1 VAGRRSRPSTLTIR
15 LIRGALGVHLGKT
28 LSAYIARHFF
38 LWFCG
43 VYGAMTVVTFLA
55 DYIELIRRGGAK
67 VQATLGLLFEMAAL
81 QSPQTAQE
89 VLPFAV
95 LFGTMLAFWRLTRHN
110 ELVIVRT
117 AGISVWQ
124 FLMPA
129 VLVALLIGI
138 VAVTIFN
145 PIASVA
151 AAAYE
156 KLDARILGGGSDHT
170 LLSNAGFW
178 LRQSDGAGNQIII
191 HGGKFA
197 SPDLVLDNVSIFF
210 FDDRTKFTSR
220 IDARTARLETG
231 NWLIEDGVRWRPD
244 KPPESLASWRLPT
257 RLTPRKIEQSFA
269 SPETMSF
276 WDLPGFIELLKRSG
290 FPAQRHR
297 LQYDVLLARPFLI
310 CSMVLVAA
318 IFSLRMQRRGGT
330 TIMIVGGVASG
341 FVLFVVSN
349 IVFALGISA
358 TVPVA
363 LAAWTP
369 TAVSLIFGASI
380 LLHLEDG

>member
-1 VAGRRSRPSTLTIR
+1 L
-15 LIRGALGVHLGKT
+15 HLGKT
-28 LSAYIARHFF
+28 LSAYIARYFF
-38 LWFCG
+38 FWFCG
-43 VYGAMTVVTFLA
+43 VFGAMASITFLA
-55 DYIELIRRGGAK
+55 DYIELIRRGGSK
-67 VQATLGLLFEMAAL
+67 IQATLGLLFEMAAL

-95 LFGTMLAFWRLTRHN
+95 LFGTMFAFWWLTRHN
-110 ELVIVRT
+110 ELVVARA
-117 AGISVWQ
+117 AGVSVWQ
-124 FLMPA
+124 FLTPA

-145 PIASVA
+145 PIASIA

-156 KLDARILGGGSDHT
+156 KLDARILGAGSNPT

-178 LRQSDGAGNQIII
+178 LRQSDAAGDQIII
-191 HGGKFA
+191 HGGKFT

-210 FDDRTKFTSR
+210 FDDQTRFSSR

-231 NWLIEDGVRWRPD
+231 NWLVEDGVRWRPD
-244 KPPESLASWRLPT
+244 QPAEAFSRWRLPT
-257 RLTPRKIEQSFA
+257 QLTPHKIEQSFA

-276 WDLPGFIELLKRSG
+276 WDLPGFIELLERSG

-297 LQYDVLLARPFLI
+297 LHYDVLLARPFLL

-330 TIMIVGGVASG
+330 TLMIVGGVASG
-341 FVLFVVSN
+341 FVLYVVSN
-349 IVFALGISA
+349 VVFALGISA
-358 TVPVA
+358 KVPVA

-369 TAVSLIFGASI
+369 TGISLIFGFST

>member
-1 VAGRRSRPSTLTIR
+1 MATI
-15 LIRGALGVHLGKT
+15 
-28 LSAYIARHFF
+28 
-38 LWFCG
+38 
-43 VYGAMTVVTFLA
+43 TFLA
-55 DYIELIRRGGAK
+55 DYIELIRRGGSRI
-67 VQATLGLLFEMAAL
+67 QATLGLLFEMAAL

-95 LFGTMLAFWRLTRHN
+95 LFGTMLAFWRLTRNN
-110 ELVIVRT
+110 ELVVVRA
-117 AGISVWQ
+117 AGASVWQ
-124 FLMPA
+124 FLTPA

-138 VAVTIFN
+138 VAVTVFN

-156 KLDARILGGGSDHT
+156 KLDARILGEGADET

-178 LRQSDGAGNQIII
+178 LRQSDGAGDQIII

-197 SPDLVLDNVSIFF
+197 SPDRVLDNVSVFF
-210 FDDRTKFTSR
+210 FDDRTRFTSR
-220 IDARTARLETG
+220 IDARTARLEAG
-231 NWLIEDGVRWRPD
+231 NWQIENGVLWRPD
-244 KPPESLASWRLPT
+244 KAPKFFALRQLPT
-257 RLTPRKIEQSFA
+257 QLTPRKIEESFA
-269 SPETMSF
+269 SPDTLSF
-276 WDLPGFIELLKRSG
+276 WDLPGFIKLLEQSG

-297 LQYDVLLARPFLI
+297 LHYDVLLARPFLL

-330 TIMIVGGVASG
+330 TLMVVGGVASG
-341 FVLFVVSN
+341 FVLYVVSN

-358 TVPVA
+358 KVPVV

-369 TAVSLIFGASI
+369 TGVSLIFGAST

>member
-1 VAGRRSRPSTLTIR
+1 M
-15 LIRGALGVHLGKT
+15 HLGKT

-43 VYGAMTVVTFLA
+43 VFGTLAVVTFLA
-55 DYIELIRRGGAK
+55 DYIELIRRGGSK
-67 VQATLGLLFEMAAL
+67 IEATLGVLLEMAAL

-95 LFGTMLAFWRLTRHN
+95 LFGTMFAFWRLTRSN
-110 ELVIVRT
+110 ELVIVRA
-117 AGISVWQ
+117 AGVSVWQ
-124 FLMPA
+124 FLAPA
-129 VLVALLIGI
+129 MLAALMIGI

-156 KLDARILGGGSDHT
+156 KLDARILGASSNEM

-178 LRQSDGAGNQIII
+178 LRQSDGKGDQIII

-197 SPDLVLDNVSIFF
+197 SPDLAIDHVAIFF
-210 FDDRTKFTSR
+210 FDSQTRFTSR
-220 IDARTARLETG
+220 IDARSARLESG
-231 NWLIEDGVRWRPD
+231 DWLIKDGVRWRPD
-244 KPPESLASWRLPT
+244 KPLETFASWRLPT
-257 RLTPRKIEQSFA
+257 ELTPHKVEQSFA
-269 SPETMSF
+269 SPDTMSF
-276 WDLPGFIELLKRSG
+276 WDLPGFIELLEQSG

-297 LQYDVLLARPFLI
+297 LHYDVLLARPFLL
-310 CSMVLVAA
+310 CSMVLIAA
-318 IFSLRMQRRGGT
+318 IFSLRMQRRGGAT
-330 TIMIVGGVASG
+330 LMIIGGVASG

-349 IVFALGISA
+349 IVFALGISDK
-358 TVPVA
+358 VPVA

-369 TAVSLIFGASI
+369 TGVSLIFGAST